1 MLESKSTRKIMSLR
15 KYKIEITETLQRIVE
30 IEAASLNDAISE
42 IRKQYEDEEII
53 LDSSDCV
60 ETDITEFNP

>member
-1 MLESKSTRKIMSLR
+1 MKATLTT
-15 KYKIEITETLQRIVE
+15 YTIEITETLQRIVE
-30 IEAASLNDAISE
+30 IEAASLDNAIAE

-60 ETDITEFNP
+60 ETDIIEFNP